1 MSDSAD
7 PGCSTQARQRQ
18 ALRLRNHFRGLVL
31 MLNRQEWIR
40 LQSSISCREGTDG
53 CGLMLR
59 HALLIPNNFRH
70 SQDWYYWVSCL
81 AASSQCAKSGPFF
94 IFFFALFPQH
104 HETFVFKLFEPGTA

>member
-1 MSDSAD
+1 
-7 PGCSTQARQRQ
+7 
-18 ALRLRNHFRGLVL
+18 

-40 LQSSISCREGTDG
+40 LQSSISCREGTG
-53 CGLMLR
+53 CGLMHR
-59 HALLIPNNFRH
+59 HALLIPNNFRD

-94 IFFFALFPQH
+94 ISFFALFPQH